1 MTKGEQA
8 VERARALIG
17 TRFVAQGR
25 DPAIGL
31 DCVGLALLA
40 YGIEA
45 AGVRDDYRLSGAH
58 RGAIL
63 HFAKA
68 RFRRVA
74 RPRRRAGDLLLL
86 QPGAAQWHVG
96 IWTGG
101 GLIHADIASRKIVE
115 RPGPIVWPVAVA
127 LRPRVRP
134 AKGS

>member
-8 VERARALIG
+8 IVRARALVG

-40 YGIEA
+40 YAIEA
-45 AGVRDDYRLSGAH
+45 AGVSDDYRLSGAH

-63 HFAKA
+63 NFAKG

-74 RPRRRAGDLLLL
+74 RPQRRAGDLLLL
-86 QPGAAQWHVG
+86 RSGAAQWHLA
-96 IWTGG
+96 IWTGD
-101 GLIHADIASRKIVE
+101 GLIHADIASRRIVE
-115 RPGPIVWPVAVA
+115 RPGSLDWPVAAV
-127 LRPRVRP
+127 LRPRIRA
-134 AKGS
+134 AKGG